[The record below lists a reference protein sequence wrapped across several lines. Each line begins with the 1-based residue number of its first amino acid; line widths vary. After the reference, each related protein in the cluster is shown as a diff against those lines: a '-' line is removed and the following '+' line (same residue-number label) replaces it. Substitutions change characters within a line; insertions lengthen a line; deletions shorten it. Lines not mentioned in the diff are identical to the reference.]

1 MSRRKMTKELFQ
13 EVCLELQTSHKGLN
27 TLCKER
33 NSSASAFYDLADSD
47 KELSE
52 IYTRARERQAD
63 YMADLIHEVAFDD
76 GNDSTPF
83 VGGNYIKRAELK
95 VNSLKWTASKLKPK
109 KYGDKLD
116 VEQTIKQEQPL
127 FGE

>member
-1 MSRRKMTKELFQ
+1 MSRRKMNEALFD
-13 EVCLELQTSHKGLN
+13 EICIELQTTHVGLDK
-27 TLCKER
+27 LCKQR
-33 NSSASAFYDLADSD
+33 NSSASSFYDLMDGN
-47 KELSE
+47 KELTE
-52 IYTRARERQAD
+52 KYTRARERQAD

-76 GNDSTPF
+76 GNDTTPF

-116 VEQTIKQEQPL
+116 VEQTIKHEQPL
-127 FGE
+127 FGD